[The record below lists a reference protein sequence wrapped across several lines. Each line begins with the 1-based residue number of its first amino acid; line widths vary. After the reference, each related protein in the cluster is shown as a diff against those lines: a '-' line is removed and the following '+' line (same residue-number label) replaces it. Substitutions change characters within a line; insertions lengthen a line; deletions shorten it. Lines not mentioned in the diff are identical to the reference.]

1 MKKRDKAV
9 IGVLLIVGL
18 LIVMLWGVG
27 TGGYLSISE
36 VTSDPQYIGRDVR
49 LIGTVKEGTI
59 QVNLSETSFVLT
71 DGSADINVIYIG
83 EKVDLTDGEGVVV
96 IGTLVTNEKIEA
108 RKIIMRCP
116 TMYVGA
122 QPSRDASGANTV
134 LVATSPIT
142 SAHSYYLSKF
152 HIYFEKSGIM
162 R

>member
-83 EKVDLTDGEGVVV
+83 EAQVDITDGEGVVV

-122 QPSRDASGANTV
+122 QPS
-134 LVATSPIT
+134 
-142 SAHSYYLSKF
+142 
-152 HIYFEKSGIM
+152 
-162 R
+162 